1 MRVELPE
8 PEINAE
14 TEFTGSLLKR
24 IREARGIELVDISNK
39 SKIGV
44 PHFRAIEEEKWDAM
58 PAVVYLRGFL
68 VEYSRYLRLP
78 TEQVTRTFMQRY
90 QKNRKNADE

>member
-8 PEINAE
+8 PEIQSD
-14 TEFTGSLLKR
+14 TEFTGALLRK
-24 IREARGIELVDISNK
+24 IRESRGIQLVDISNK

-44 PHFRAIEEEKWDAM
+44 PHFRLIEDEKWDAM

-68 VEYSRYLRLP
+68 VEYARYLRLP
-78 TEQVTRTFMQRY
+78 VEQVTRTYVSRY
-90 QKNRKNADE
+90 QKNRKNPDD